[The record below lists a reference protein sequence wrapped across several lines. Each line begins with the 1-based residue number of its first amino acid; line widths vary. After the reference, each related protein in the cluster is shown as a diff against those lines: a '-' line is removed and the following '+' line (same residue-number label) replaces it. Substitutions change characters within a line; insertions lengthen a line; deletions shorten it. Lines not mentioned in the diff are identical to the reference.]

1 MGLALAVDS
10 YLAVSRP
17 TKYKTLVTVKRAK
30 RWTIFTLLY
39 SFLYSLLPYLGLPV
53 MVVLIVDVHLNS
65 TLNSLL
71 LLLHVLHFVV
81 QSISWNDKS
90 IFGPQILVES
100 ITGSRESAEASPEV
114 LQDSFRS
121 CRSFHWAAIFSTLSW
136 YPSFY
141 CEECRKNASLR
152 VAQIVFINMVFA
164 KPAADLFAFAW
175 RIPRYRKALRQTI
188 SCPFYRPPQ
197 MRHGKIA
204 PM

>member
-1 MGLALAVDS
+1 MSYILLFKAFRGMTRASLALRS
-10 YLAVSRP
+10 SSRASLEVG
-17 TKYKTLVTVKRAK
+17 KVLKLRRKFYKILFVV
-30 RWTIFTLLY
+30 
-39 SFLYSLLPYLGLPV
+39 
-53 MVVLIVDVHLNS
+53 VVLS
-65 TLNSLL
+65 T
-71 LLLHVLHFVV
+71 
-81 QSISWNDKS
+81 
-90 IFGPQILVES
+90 GP
-100 ITGSRESAEASPEV
+100 
-114 LQDSFRS
+114 
-121 CRSFHWAAIFSTLSW
+121 AIFSTLSW

-188 SCPFYRPPQ
+188 SCPFYRPRQ